1 MRRLGWSWGEGDNVM
16 RNVLLS
22 TAASLS
28 LQSCGSAAGNSDPI
42 FKVENFEYDRIS
54 DENFVPKAG
63 YVNKPEVAAG
73 IAEAVAIGF
82 YGRSEIE
89 KQRPYLVKRLSDR
102 WVIQGSWRYGSK
114 VKGGVFEIEVASLDG
129 KILRMMHG
137 E

>member
-1 MRRLGWSWGEGDNVM
+1 M

-22 TAASLS
+22 IAASVL
-28 LQSCGSAAGNSDPI
+28 LQSCGSVAADGEPI
-42 FKVENFEYDRIS
+42 FKVENFEYVRSAD
-54 DENFVPKAG
+54 DNFVPKSG
-63 YVNKPEVAAG
+63 YVDKPEVAVG
-73 IAEAVAIGF
+73 IAEAVAFGF

-102 WVIQGSWRYGSK
+102 WVIQGSWLYGSN
-114 VKGGVFEIEVASLDG
+114 VKGGVFEIEVASSDG